1 MAMISFSNDVSW
13 NLYENPLHRNLPK
26 SFWDLA
32 GCKGK
37 CDCESGM
44 DSDLGRARAQILDLK
59 VELEMERKARRKAES
74 ANRKLIEEV
83 CKERKAREELTRDG
97 SKLAKE
103 AENARSDMERLRV
116 EFEDERKM
124 MKMVE
129 GLREERVH
137 MKLTE
142 AKLLY
147 EERYN
152 KLFAD
157 KLENPENCSL
167 DKLMATRKISS
178 SSSSSSGQKCSSSIA
193 IFSSAE
199 SGNPHIKQGIK
210 GFVEF
215 PKVVRAIGSKNKLL
229 ESQKA
234 QICIL
239 LKQKSLMKS
248 SKVVSS

>member
-13 NLYENPLHRNLPK
+13 NLYENPLHRNVPK

-44 DSDLGRARAQILDLK
+44 DSDLGRARSQILDLK

-124 MKMVE
+124 LKMVE

-142 AKLLY
+142 AKVLY

-167 DKLMATRKISS
+167 DKLMATRKI
-178 SSSSSSGQKCSSSIA
+178 SSSSGQKCSSSIA

-215 PKVVRAIGSKNKLL
+215 PKVVRAIGSRNKLLGTRL